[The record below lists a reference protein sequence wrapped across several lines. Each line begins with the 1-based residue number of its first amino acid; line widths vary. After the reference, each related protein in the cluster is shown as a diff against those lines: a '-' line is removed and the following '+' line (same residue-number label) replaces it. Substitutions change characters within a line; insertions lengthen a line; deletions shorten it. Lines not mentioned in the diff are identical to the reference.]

1 MMKKKYN
8 LLIITV
14 LIVLQHGIIYYQLL
28 QDPPC
33 PEKHPDRDLPLQ
45 IIDCNV
51 YDKTNHI
58 KIISNKFISIL
69 SEKINLSWH
78 K

>member
-1 MMKKKYN
+1 MKNTYID
-8 LLIITV
+8 LLITV
-14 LIVLQHGIIYYQLL
+14 LIVLQRGVMYYQLL
-28 QDPPC
+28 QDPLC

-58 KIISNKFISIL
+58 KIISNQFL
-69 SEKINLSWH
+69 SKKIIFFVT
-78 K
+78 

>member
-1 MMKKKYN
+1 MNDEETN
-8 LLIITV
+8 LYLLLTA
-14 LIVLQHGIIYYQLL
+14 LIVLQCGIIYYRLL
-28 QDPPC
+28 QDPLC

-58 KIISNKFISIL
+58 KIISNQFL
-69 SEKINLSWH
+69 
-78 K
+78 